1 MNVDGREVSRH
12 KLIVNSGK
20 AQLETIEFSNGVYIL
35 QITNSR
41 QQTVSKRMI
50 IAK

>member
-1 MNVDGREVSRH
+1 MAEVRKQ
-12 KLIVNSGK
+12 KLIITSGK
-20 AQLETIEFSNGVYIL
+20 TQLSTEELSNGVYIL

-41 QQTVSKRMI
+41 QQTVSKRLV